1 MDRDA
6 GHSIVVA
13 RLCFDGGIWFG
24 RRSGLWGKSVSL
36 VI

>member
-13 RLCFDGGIWFG
+13 RLCFDRGILFG
-24 RRSGLWGKSVSL
+24 RRSGLWGKSVSS